1 MLAWKSQKYRRLDK
15 AKTTP
20 TNDDRKHRMQ
30 NCSAVGHQRY
40 AQLFKWILY
49 TQQEQRDTILVNSIK
64 LFNDICIPTLN
75 VEVYK
80 LICYNQNSG
89 CM

>member
-49 TQQEQRDTILVNSIK
+49 TQQEQRDTILVQQYQIIQRYLYPYSK
-64 LFNDICIPTLN
+64 CWGL
-75 VEVYK
+75 
-80 LICYNQNSG
+80 
-89 CM
+89 